1 MHEYAIGY
9 GSHTVE
15 RIEIATDRREQLV
28 DVTDRVA
35 SAVATLEV
43 VNGAVILHVPHTTAG
58 VTINEGYDPD
68 VARDVLAVLGGLVPH
83 EGGYAH
89 AEGNSDSH
97 VKAIMVGSTQL
108 VPVENGQPVLGRW
121 QRIFFCEFDGPR
133 RRTLLV
139 GPS

>member
-1 MHEYAIGY
+1 
-9 GSHTVE
+9 VE

-35 SAVATLEV
+35 SAVTTLGIV
-43 VNGAVILHVPHTTAG
+43 GGAVILHVPHTTAG

-68 VARDVLAVLGGLVPH
+68 VARDVLAVLGDLVPH

-139 GPS
+139 GRS

>member
-1 MHEYAIGY
+1 VHEYAIGY
-9 GSHTVE
+9 GSPTVE

-28 DVTDRVA
+28 DVTGRVA
-35 SAVATLEV
+35 SAVTTLGIV
-43 VNGAVILHVPHTTAG
+43 SGAVILHVPHTTAG

-68 VARDVLAVLGGLVPH
+68 VASDVLAVLGGLVPH
-83 EGGYAH
+83 EGRYAH

-108 VPVENGQPVLGRW
+108 VPVENGEPVLGRW

-133 RRTLLV
+133 PRTLLV
-139 GPS
+139 GRS

>member
-1 MHEYAIGY
+1 MHEYAIEY
-9 GSHTVE
+9 GSSNVE
-15 RIEIATDRREQLV
+15 RIEIATDRRQQLV

-35 SAVATLEV
+35 AAVTALAV
-43 VNGAVILHVPHTTAG
+43 VSGAVILHVPHTTAG

-68 VARDVLAVLGGLVPH
+68 VARDVLAVLAGLVPH
-83 EGGYAH
+83 EGAYAH

-108 VPVENGQPVLGRW
+108 VPVDDGRPVLGRW

-133 RRTLLV
+133 RRALLV

>member
-1 MHEYAIGY
+1 MHEYAIEY
-9 GSHTVE
+9 GSRTVE

-35 SAVATLEV
+35 AAVTGLDV
-43 VNGAVILHVPHTTAG
+43 VSGAVILHVPHTTAG

-68 VARDVLAVLGGLVPH
+68 VARDVLAVLGDLVPH
-83 EGGYAH
+83 QGRYAH

-97 VKAIMVGSTQL
+97 VKAILVGSTQL
-108 VPVENGQPVLGRW
+108 VPVEDGQPVLGRW